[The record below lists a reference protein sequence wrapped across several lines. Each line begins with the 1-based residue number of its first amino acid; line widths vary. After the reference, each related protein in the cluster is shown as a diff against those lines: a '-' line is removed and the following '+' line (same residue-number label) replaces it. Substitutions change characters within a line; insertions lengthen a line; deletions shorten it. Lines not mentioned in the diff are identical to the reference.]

1 MLGVLRRE
9 VLVDERQRG
18 GVVVSGDV
26 TADSDVAA
34 NGDVAGHGHA
44 PCACA
49 GGLAMDDPCGRA

>member
-1 MLGVLRRE
+1 M
-9 VLVDERQRG
+9 
-18 GVVVSGDV
+18 VSGDV